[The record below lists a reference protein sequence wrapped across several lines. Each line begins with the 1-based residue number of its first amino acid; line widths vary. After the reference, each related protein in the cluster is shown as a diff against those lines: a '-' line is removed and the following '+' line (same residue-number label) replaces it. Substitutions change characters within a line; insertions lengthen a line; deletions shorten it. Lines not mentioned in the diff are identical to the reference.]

1 MISAEWAWSK
11 LIIILAHPESLSF
24 AQVYHFTHFY
34 SYFPLPLRWNLSFCR
49 HIYIRVPKGPLDR
62 IILPLELR
70 QLLSGCGER
79 ITVISLSRMHFALPQ
94 TAQLFFGMLM
104 ENKSSKPRVV
114 VLRASHNRKAES
126 PSTQPVR
133 LVLATRTPLL

>member
-1 MISAEWAWSK
+1 MKSVFALVSHDAAKRAVCSGPETREHRVDHMRESAQTTK
-11 LIIILAHPESLSF
+11 
-24 AQVYHFTHFY
+24 
-34 SYFPLPLRWNLSFCR
+34 
-49 HIYIRVPKGPLDR
+49 
-62 IILPLELR
+62 
-70 QLLSGCGER
+70 GCGER